1 VIFPTFALVLRSG
14 QLVDFAHPDLIVLEA
29 DLVHG
34 LSRSR
39 RYAGVVDITVLE
51 HLALCVRLAAIM
63 FPGNRAVAAYVAAHD
78 LHETYFPDIPRPLKM
93 LLPEYARMEKHWE
106 AHVHL
111 QLGLLWPLNEVVHDH
126 VHEIDFR
133 APAVEPTV
141 WGHPHGDHYAHH
153 HGGVPTESELAAAET
168 VRWATPDE
176 NWQLVR
182 DAIVVYLGRDPFER
196 GQAA

>member
-1 VIFPTFALVLRSG
+1 MIHSTFALVLRSG
-14 QLVDFAHPDLIVLEA
+14 QLVDFARPDVTLVED

-51 HLALCVRLAAIM
+51 HLALCVKLAEIM

-78 LHETYFPDIPRPLKM
+78 LHETYFPDIPSPLKK
-93 LLPEYARMEKHWE
+93 LIPQYKTMEAAWE
-106 AHVHL
+106 AHVHR
-111 QLGLLWPLNEVVHDH
+111 QLGLSWPLDAPVQGR

-133 APAVEPTV
+133 APAIEPSV

-153 HGGVPTESELAAAET
+153 HGGPPSRHELEIAEA
-168 VRWATPDE
+168 VRWATPEE
-176 NWQLVR
+176 NWSLVTSVIS
-182 DAIVVYLGRDPFER
+182 DYLRRDPFKVY
-196 GQAA
+196 